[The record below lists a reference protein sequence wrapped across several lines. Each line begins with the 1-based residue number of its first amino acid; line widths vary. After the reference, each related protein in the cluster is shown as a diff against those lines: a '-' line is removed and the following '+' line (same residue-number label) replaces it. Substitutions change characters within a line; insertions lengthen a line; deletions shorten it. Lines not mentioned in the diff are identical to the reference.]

1 MQAPD
6 AWPGKDE
13 VKHDCFQ
20 PQLQG
25 YDGEYGRPHE
35 AECQK
40 CISISY
46 SIERLNEFGYKV
58 GFGLLQK
65 EVEHEQMRVTESHH
79 ELFIKTQDGCSE
91 LEFFHNAIPQPSRSP
106 LICLL
111 NDQRK
116 TQQKMSLT

>member
-6 AWPGKDE
+6 AWPGKEE

-40 CISISY
+40 CISIAY

-58 GFGLLQK
+58 NVFYIVAIALCLGFDYL
-65 EVEHEQMRVTESHH
+65 
-79 ELFIKTQDGCSE
+79 IK
-91 LEFFHNAIPQPSRSP
+91 N
-106 LICLL
+106 
-111 NDQRK
+111 
-116 TQQKMSLT
+116 

>member
-1 MQAPD
+1 MKISKNIKNNLVMQAPD

-40 CISISY
+40 CISVAY

-58 GFGLLQK
+58 SLKTYSGLIGLRVSGIEIEGEMEHK
-65 EVEHEQMRVTESHH
+65 NYMFTEWRHVTYDYFLKHKMEV
-79 ELFIKTQDGCSE
+79 
-91 LEFFHNAIPQPSRSP
+91 PS
-106 LICLL
+106 
-111 NDQRK
+111 
-116 TQQKMSLT
+116 

>member
-40 CISISY
+40 CISVAY
-46 SIERLNEFGYKV
+46 SIE
-58 GFGLLQK
+58 
-65 EVEHEQMRVTESHH
+65 
-79 ELFIKTQDGCSE
+79 
-91 LEFFHNAIPQPSRSP
+91 
-106 LICLL
+106 
-111 NDQRK
+111 
-116 TQQKMSLT
+116 

>member
-6 AWPGKDE
+6 PWPGKEE

-20 PQLQG
+20 PQLKG

-40 CISISY
+40 CISIAY

-58 GFGLLQK
+58 
-65 EVEHEQMRVTESHH
+65 
-79 ELFIKTQDGCSE
+79 
-91 LEFFHNAIPQPSRSP
+91 SR
-106 LICLL
+106 CLRGKWGMKHITC
-111 NDQRK
+111 DIRFSQVASRAY
-116 TQQKMSLT
+116 QHKMDVASLTFL

>member
-1 MQAPD
+1 MSFLKNNLVMQAPD

-40 CISISY
+40 CISITY

-58 GFGLLQK
+58 SINRRPKFLGK
-65 EVEHEQMRVTESHH
+65 
-79 ELFIKTQDGCSE
+79 
-91 LEFFHNAIPQPSRSP
+91 
-106 LICLL
+106 
-111 NDQRK
+111 
-116 TQQKMSLT
+116 